1 MRARAH
7 RVAYTQSIRLK
18 LGKGKS
24 PILSVA
30 NMADSRQPLL
40 SPRGNQNESDD
51 QLLSLT
57 RSITNNSFAE
67 IKLKLVIS
75 TILSFR

>member
-1 MRARAH
+1 M
-7 RVAYTQSIRLK
+7 VAYTQSIRLK

-24 PILSVA
+24 PFLSVA